1 MICQRLNNKERKSA
15 GSQEQ
20 SVIPEVVMFIQTRF
34 APAAP
39 RLGSSPIMDPVSKVE
54 PRDRMAHLPSS
65 SLVLASA
72 SSARI
77 LMLERAGIRCETE
90 AARIDEEEYRNAMR
104 AAGAPASAVV
114 EKLAELKARRV
125 ARHHPEAIVIGADQ
139 ILDCDGVWFDKPP
152 DLDRARA
159 DLVALRDRTHEL
171 LSCACVVQDDRRLW
185 HHIDRAKLTMRDFTD
200 EFLDDYLAMVGND
213 VLASVGA
220 YRIEGPG
227 AQLFSKIEGDYFTI
241 LGLPLLPLL
250 QYLRDLGQVKP

>member
-1 MICQRLNNKERKSA
+1 MAGPRERV
-15 GSQEQ
+15 
-20 SVIPEVVMFIQTRF
+20 VILEVVIFIQAR
-34 APAAP
+34 AEPAVP
-39 RLGSSPIMDPVSKVE
+39 RLESSGIMDPALKVE
-54 PRDRMAHLPSS
+54 PGDRTPHLPSS
-65 SLVLASA
+65 SLILASA
-72 SSARI
+72 SPARA
-77 LMLERAGIRCETE
+77 LMLKRAGIRCETE

-139 ILDCDGVWFDKPP
+139 ILDCEGVWFDKPP

-159 DLVALRDRTHEL
+159 DLVALRGRTHEL

-185 HHIDRAKLTMRDFTD
+185 HHIDRAKLTMRAFTD
-200 EFLDDYLAMVGND
+200 EFLDAYLTTAGD
-213 VLASVGA
+213 DALTSVGA
-220 YRIEGPG
+220 YQIEGPG

-250 QYLRDLGQVKP
+250 AYLRDLGQVKP

>member
-1 MICQRLNNKERKSA
+1 
-15 GSQEQ
+15 
-20 SVIPEVVMFIQTRF
+20 
-34 APAAP
+34 
-39 RLGSSPIMDPVSKVE
+39 MDPVSKVE
-54 PRDRMAHLPSS
+54 PRDKTAPSLSS

-139 ILDCDGVWFDKPP
+139 ILDCDGVWFDKPL

-159 DLVALRDRTHEL
+159 DLVALRGRTHEL

-200 EFLDDYLAMVGND
+200 EFLDDYLVMAGDD

-220 YRIEGPG
+220 YQIEGPG
-227 AQLFSKIEGDYFTI
+227 AQLFSKIEGDHFTI